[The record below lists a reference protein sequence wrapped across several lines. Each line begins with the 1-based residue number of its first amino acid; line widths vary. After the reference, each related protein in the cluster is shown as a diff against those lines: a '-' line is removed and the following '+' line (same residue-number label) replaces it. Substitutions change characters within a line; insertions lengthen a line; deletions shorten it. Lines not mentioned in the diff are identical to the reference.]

1 MGKVLAVQNEDLKLD
16 PRHPGKA
23 ESGCMLISFRD
34 GYRAEGGD
42 MLITGGLLAGQCSRK
57 SVPGLARALSQK
69 VMWHMTSE
77 YT

>member
-23 ESGCMLISFRD
+23 EYGCMLISFRD

-42 MLITGGLLAGQCSRK
+42 MLITGGLLPGQCNQK
-57 SVPGLARALSQK
+57 SVPGLARACLK
-69 VMWHMTSE
+69 K
-77 YT
+77 

>member
-42 MLITGGLLAGQCSRK
+42 MLITGDLLASQYSRK
-57 SVPGLARALSQK
+57 SVPGLARALSEK
-69 VMWHMTSE
+69 VMWHVTSE